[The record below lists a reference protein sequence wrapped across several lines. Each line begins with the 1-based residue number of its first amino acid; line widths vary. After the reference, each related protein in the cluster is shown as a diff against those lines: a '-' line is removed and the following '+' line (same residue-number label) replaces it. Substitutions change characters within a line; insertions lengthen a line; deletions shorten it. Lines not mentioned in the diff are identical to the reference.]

1 MMIPS
6 ISEHDLI
13 IIQEAKAIIAKYI
26 HTGKKLCCP
35 NDVKDYFILNF
46 GLYEYEMFGV
56 LYLNQQNQVITFEE
70 MFRGTLNETCVYPRE
85 IAKQTLIYNAVSVI
99 LVHNHPSGECKPS
112 QQDILLTKKIQQ
124 ILALIDVNI
133 LDHFIVSNHNYL
145 SLKEHGY
152 C

>member
-13 IIQEAKAIIAKYI
+13 IIQEAKAIIAKLVQ
-26 HTGKKLCCP
+26 TGKKIFSP
-35 NDVKDYFILNF
+35 KDVKDYFILNF

-56 LYLNQQNQVITFEE
+56 LYLNQQNQVIKFEE
-70 MFRGTLNETCVYPRE
+70 MFRGTLNETSVYPRE

-112 QQDILLTKKIQQ
+112 QQDILLTKKIEQ